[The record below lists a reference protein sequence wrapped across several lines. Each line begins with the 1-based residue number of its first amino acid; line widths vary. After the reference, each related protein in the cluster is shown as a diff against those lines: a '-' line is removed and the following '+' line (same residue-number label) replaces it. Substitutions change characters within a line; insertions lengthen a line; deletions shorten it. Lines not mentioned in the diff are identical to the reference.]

1 MGSGLFNLARA
12 QHHHIRVGLGTDIG
26 AGTSF
31 CQLDSLSEAYKIT
44 QLSGGTLSAFMGFYL
59 ATLGGAVALSLE
71 GQVGNFT
78 RGKTADFTVIDWHTD
93 EIQKLRMENTTT
105 LEDRLFALMIMGG
118 KQNIKETYI
127 AGQQQYQRA

>member
-1 MGSGLFNLARA
+1 M
-12 QHHHIRVGLGTDIG
+12 GLGTDIG

-31 CQLDSLSEAYKIT
+31 CQLDSLCEAYKIT
-44 QLSGGTLSAFMGFYL
+44 QLAGGALSAFMGFYL

-71 GQVGNFT
+71 AQVGNFT
-78 RGKTADFTVIDWHTD
+78 AGKTADFTVIDWHTD
-93 EIQKLRMENTTT
+93 EIQKLRMDNTTT

-127 AGQQQYQRA
+127 AGNQQYQRA